1 MSQIKTINNNIMII
15 TIVIVIIII
24 ICMLCNIASSVLYK
38 DYLGKAPVF

>member
-24 ICMLCNIASSVLYK
+24 ICMLCNIASSVL
-38 DYLGKAPVF
+38 